1 MTIVL
6 SRYGRSFATRSRARE
21 LVSQVAE
28 PSGARAVV
36 SCEGVFASPSFLA
49 EFLSLLCERFGQV
62 EFRGADESLA
72 HVIRRLIVQLQ
83 LEGRAVVDHATV
95 PA

>member
-21 LVSQVAE
+21 LVNQVAE
-28 PSGARAVV
+28 SSGVRIIV

-62 EFRGADESLA
+62 ELRGADESLA
-72 HVIRRLIVQLQ
+72 HVIKRLITQLQ
-83 LEGRAVVDHATV
+83 LEGRAVVDSATV
-95 PA
+95 PV